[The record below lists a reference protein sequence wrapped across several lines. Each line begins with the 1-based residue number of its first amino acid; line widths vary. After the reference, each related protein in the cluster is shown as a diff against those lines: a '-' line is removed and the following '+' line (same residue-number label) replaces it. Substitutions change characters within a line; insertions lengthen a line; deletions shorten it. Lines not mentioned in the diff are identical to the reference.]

1 MTIEK
6 EFGNINDTNDSDC
19 MIHLV
24 PMTLVSNNEE
34 LVNILII
41 INIINFS
48 NDVLVFVQLDGVIVR

>member
-34 LVNILII
+34 LSKYFNH
-41 INIINFS
+41 NKYYQFS